1 MESTGYVTLARQ
13 SGLMREMETIAHN
26 IANSATTGYR
36 QQGLVFSEYIQ
47 AIEGG
52 DSLSMAAARIKKTSA
67 AQGILTQ
74 TGNTL
79 DLAIEGTGYFQV
91 ETQNGIRLTRAGAFN
106 VDAVGDIVTANG
118 HRVLDLGGAPIN
130 VPPGDAGLKVAA
142 DGTISLGDRLLGQI
156 GVVDPE
162 PGANLERESGVLF
175 RTDAALVPSEE
186 SKVLQGHLE
195 GSNVDAISQLTRM
208 IEVQRAYEMGQK
220 LLDLDDERTKNALQT
235 LIK

>member
-26 IANSATTGYR
+26 IANAATTGFR

-47 AIEGG
+47 AVDGG
-52 DSLSMAAARIKKTSA
+52 DSISMAAARVKKTSN

-79 DLAIEGTGYFQV
+79 DLAIEGTGFFQL
-91 ETQNGIRLTRAGAFN
+91 ETPNGIRLTRAGAFN
-106 VDAVGDIVTANG
+106 VNSIGDIVSSDG
-118 HRVLDLGGAPIN
+118 HRVLDAGGASIN
-130 VPPGDAGLKVAA
+130 VPPGETQVQVAA
-142 DGTISLGDRLLGQI
+142 DGTVSSGGRLLGQI
-156 GVVDPE
+156 AVVE
-162 PGANLERESGVLF
+162 PGRNAALERESGVLF
-175 RTDAALVPSEE
+175 KTDAPLETSIDA
-186 SKVLQGHLE
+186 KVLQGHLE

-220 LLDLDDERTKNALQT
+220 LLDMDHERTTAALQT